1 MNDFELNEAIAK
13 VLGEFTAPPAMA
25 EQEIIGDVLCYY
37 EENRTIAACHYDY
50 IARWECLMPLV
61 VEHEI
66 NFRYAR
72 EINAYEVYNH
82 LSEQPFHHCVS
93 KDPQRALAECLL
105 KVLGAK

>member
-1 MNDFELNEAIAK
+1 MTDFELNKAIAK
-13 VLGEFTAPPAMA
+13 KLGINYF
-25 EQEIIGDVLCYY
+25 GNGLCIDPDGNYFDLP
-37 EENRTIAACHYDY
+37 DY
-50 IARWECLMPLV
+50 CNNWSDLMPLV
-61 VEHEI
+61 IEYKI

-105 KVLGAK
+105 KVLSQCNK